1 MCGIS
6 GGVTNAP
13 LSSEIIDKVHQI
25 QFHRGPDSNGQE
37 KYQCL
42 NSQTLTMLHQR
53 LAIIDIN
60 HGQQPMED
68 KEGSISI
75 VFNGEIFNHNELRS
89 ELQDKGYLF
98 KTDHSDTEVLIF
110 LYKEFGKD
118 MLEMLN
124 GMFAFAIYDKEKE
137 IIFLARDRVGIKPL
151 YFSSQGNEFF
161 FASELKTLILGYGV
175 KKEINIQS
183 LANYLSFQFI
193 PAPHT
198 IIKNI
203 FKLKPAHFAIYDIR
217 KSKLNVQKYWDL
229 SFKQLT
235 MNKQDIKNRIFEQ
248 FKKSIKLWSMA
259 DVKSA
264 ISLSG
269 GLDSSIIAHFMPKI
283 SNTKLNSFSLGF
295 KGNNPL
301 IDELPLA
308 RVMAKKIESQHHEF
322 EISANDVLDDLNQ
335 MVYFL
340 DEPYAGGLP
349 SWFIYK
355 AMSGKV
361 KVAFTGTGGD
371 ELFGNYNKFSIY
383 ESNYLRKSYYLLKRS
398 NKNFWSAILDLKKY
412 PKAAFYHK
420 FFQNHEILNMLNKDE
435 MISTPDAILE
445 NEIKNSQT
453 NDARNFIPYVD
464 LKMQLPE
471 EFLHMTD
478 RFSMAFSIEART
490 PLLDHKLIELVMSV
504 PSSIRTK
511 KNQPKYLLKEIF
523 SNVLPKNILNASKK
537 GFVLP
542 QSDWIKN
549 ELKELVDDLLSD
561 EYIINQGIFN
571 SGLYDQY
578 VKPHLM
584 GECDNTQKIW
594 TLVMFQLWYK
604 NYLVEEVNEI

>member
-161 FASELKTLILGYGV
+161 FASELKTLILGFGL
-175 KKEINIQS
+175 KKEVNIQS

-295 KGNNPL
+295 KDNNPL

-308 RVMAKKIESQHHEF
+308 REMAKKIQSQHHEF

-335 MVYFL
+335 MAYFL

-420 FFQNHEILNMLNKDE
+420 FFHNHEILNMLNKDG

-464 LKMQLPE
+464 FKMQLPE

-504 PSSIRTK
+504 SSSIRTK

-523 SNVLPKNILNASKK
+523 SKVLPINILNASKK

-542 QSDWIKN
+542 QSEWIKN
-549 ELKELVDDLLSD
+549 ELKELIDDLLGD
-561 EYIINQGIFN
+561 EFIKKQGIFN
-571 SGLYDQY
+571 TGIHDQY
-578 VKPHLM
+578 VRPHLM

-604 NYLVEEVNEI
+604 NYLVGEDNEI